1 MIEEKNGGGGGY
13 LLFRLD
19 IEMNRYGNIRKGQRE
34 NSVIFCQRKLGL
46 NSKLCVCVGI
56 NNIIFLVFSF
66 CSSHSKLQRSQF
78 SNCSHHP
85 PAGPPFVRQCRLG
98 VRRLLKGLGWKGESV
113 CPLCVCVWVVFS
125 VVKLC
130 AKTLLACTLRS

>member
-1 MIEEKNGGGGGY
+1 MTRNDRGEKWGGGGGY

-19 IEMNRYGNIRKGQRE
+19 IGMNRYGNIRKGQRE

-56 NNIIFLVFSF
+56 NNIIFSGFSF

-85 PAGPPFVRQCRLG
+85 PAVAPHLSGNVVLELEDFSR
-98 VRRLLKGLGWKGESV
+98 GWVGRERASV
-113 CPLCVCVWVVFS
+113 LCVCVCVWVVFS
-125 VVKLC
+125 
-130 AKTLLACTLRS
+130 